1 MTSSATS
8 MLTTTFID
16 DKRPIGTFIKMTFS
30 GYKTAEAM
38 KKMLESM
45 VSSKVEDACYWT
57 AELICSGHYAE
68 IWDTIFLFYGKYVH
82 VANPKLAIYI
92 NTKMS
97 KFKENMNNASSAQEQ
112 LDFRNEP
119 AFRHML
125 CEIIITLCQSD
136 KKFVLNYASV
146 PDGDFELV
154 TLKNNLTATDF
165 SRAEKIIKPEDPR
178 ELMVTINELQLCL
191 TCKVSSTTRANY
203 WVEWL
208 LDYAKLCKKRK
219 QPCHIQKREHDFV
232 DPKYQRNI
240 VWLIWDAIQN
250 EANERQSNIIIKVIS
265 SLLRMFALRYTESSN
280 TRRKCLIYFAVALLT
295 VCPPGTAEHIPM
307 IRDKTRLECAM
318 MQVDKVFTH
327 VRNVAKESM
336 ESSSEKNDVTAKV
349 DADTSI
355 DKMRII
361 SIFEKTHG
369 TTRSAP

>member
-1 MTSSATS
+1 
-8 MLTTTFID
+8 
-16 DKRPIGTFIKMTFS
+16 
-30 GYKTAEAM
+30 
-38 KKMLESM
+38 M

-97 KFKENMNNASSAQEQ
+97 KFKENMNNASTAQEQ

-119 AFRHML
+119 AFRHMI
-125 CEIIITLCQSD
+125 CEIVITLCQSD

-146 PDGDFELV
+146 PEGDFELV
-154 TLKNNLTATDF
+154 TLKNNLTASDF

-191 TCKVSSTTRANY
+191 TSKVSSTTRANY

-219 QPCHIQKREHDFV
+219 QPCHIQKRDYEFV
-232 DPKYQRNI
+232 DSKYQRNI

-250 EANERQSNIIIKVIS
+250 EANERQSNIIIKVIWCYYNLS
-265 SLLRMFALRYTESSN
+265 KAIKL
-280 TRRKCLIYFAVALLT
+280 K
-295 VCPPGTAEHIPM
+295 
-307 IRDKTRLECAM
+307 
-318 MQVDKVFTH
+318 
-327 VRNVAKESM
+327 
-336 ESSSEKNDVTAKV
+336 
-349 DADTSI
+349 
-355 DKMRII
+355 II
-361 SIFEKTHG
+361 SQKELVKFNTNKDFFVYQQKQDIYGNNVIREKIG
-369 TTRSAP
+369 ERSIHWVPEIQY